1 MNHVDP
7 IAPQISLI
15 VPVYNCELYLAHQL
29 DALLGNAAMNMEVIA
44 VDDGSADGGMAILQA
59 YAAKDARLRI
69 IRQTHLGQGAARN
82 AGLQAARGTWIAFAD
97 ADDVLPVA
105 GLAAWYE
112 QAVSQDLDVLIGNAY
127 RFTDTPPPAPRP
139 AVLTRQPVARTMAGT
154 DWIVHCVGVGEW
166 PHYVCLQ
173 LIRRD
178 LICRHRL
185 AFEPTIFHEDILWTT
200 ELALVAKRIGFAPE
214 PVYGYRRNPDSTTL
228 STSPQIRQRRG
239 ISYVHIIG
247 RLLVLSSRRE
257 LGRRTRIAL
266 VRHVVHELLCFVS
279 LLRNDV
285 GDPQM
290 RAHLARAMLDLRAW
304 PRLVRHA
311 RGITQLRRLLK
322 AYWRLRRMVRAESLA
337 VADVSTSR

>member
-15 VPVYNCELYLAHQL
+15 VPVYNCERYLAHQL
-29 DALLGNAAMNMEVIA
+29 DALLGDAAMDVEVIA
-44 VDDGSADGGMAILQA
+44 VDDGSADGGMGILQA

-69 IRQTHLGQGAARN
+69 IRQAHLGQGAARN

-105 GLAAWYE
+105 GLAAWHE
-112 QAVSQDLDVLIGNAY
+112 QAVSQDLDVLVGNAY

-139 AVLTRQPVARTMAGT
+139 AVLTRQPVGRTMAGT

-178 LICRHRL
+178 LIRRHGL
-185 AFEPTIFHEDILWTT
+185 AFDPTIFHEDILWTVD
-200 ELALVAKRIGFAPE
+200 LALVARRIGFAPE

-228 STSPQIRQRRG
+228 SPSPQVRQWRG
-239 ISYVHIIG
+239 VSYVHIIG
-247 RLLVLSSRRE
+247 TLLVRSLRRE
-257 LGRRTRIAL
+257 LDRGTRISI
-266 VRHVVHELLCFVS
+266 VRHAQHELLCFVD
-279 LLRNDV
+279 LLRKGVDN
-285 GDPQM
+285 PQM

-311 RGITQLRRLLK
+311 RGFTDLRRLLK
-322 AYWRLRRMVRAESLA
+322 AYWRLRRMARAASPVA
-337 VADVSTSR
+337 ADVAASR